1 MGRRP
6 KSTAAQ
12 NKRNANL
19 LAYNQH
25 MLALVQAQAL
35 ANSHAHSHAHNPVYI
50 NPHTTPL
57 PAVCS
62 PPLPDASDNTFSSL
76 TNSTIYPPQWSASL
90 ARAARHHSAPFLKE
104 NVSLTSLE
112 GLAVAALVNGTFIPT
127 SSKTNPAV
135 PPPHPAHSQRPSA
148 NIPILSISR
157 IVNPSLEQSFET
169 RRRDLLRRKSRSH
182 RVLKACGMS
191 DEDIA
196 ARLQSDY
203 EFDDAM
209 KRTAPLP
216 EYSDNP
222 ALLFHCTKSN
232 VDDILRQGLDQRL
245 GAGGLLG
252 RGLYFADAVGKSLS
266 YDQNSTILVFSVIL
280 GDCVF
285 VPGGNQT
292 YVREPPKADCQKR
305 NKDDL
310 FFDSIVGRPAAHNE
324 YVIYRS
330 DQCLPLY
337 AISYSRG
344 QPLAPVVY
352 PLPPFTWNSP
362 NTPLSPP
369 ISTHPWPH
377 SPVYVF
383 DAMIDPYLPTPKP
396 ANSPSKLIASLA
408 SSSTSASSTT
418 PVRPRPPRKQVS
430 KTTPSPK
437 KPASYKVGS
446 TTVFLDFDDDDD
458 DDLPAP
464 TGSRFTKP
472 NQSSSARTKLGPWTC
487 TGCSFINDFD
497 RAACELCRVARY
509 PAGSSGK
516 TDGEGEVVVLDGAK
530 SDDCS
535 PRDFTGKVESLVR
548 MGFLNQ
554 RKNRKAVFEA
564 HGDIEKA
571 VAILRAEEA
580 QGQMSSEKDKGV
592 VLTVT
597 IEDDV
602 EVVSGK
608 ENEAKKDDSCSKR
621 KANAVV
627 DIDDDIGVV
636 STVGSGASS
645 SSTRV
650 PTPQKRRAF
659 FKSRLAAYSSSDCLL
674 ISSDHDEPIV
684 VDLTGPYKPNQAG
697 PLEEENQL
705 EESAITE
712 PSAPVL
718 TVQPEPEEI
727 DCDICTGSFKE
738 SEFTRLQCNHSLC
751 NTCFSQISIS
761 GTTMAG
767 VRQDFI
773 KCPWCKHTQGVEIG
787 DCPNGTMS
795 LTYMKGALHGH
806 QHDSTQTIVIDYIV
820 GHPTHLQ
827 THRRAFLPDNVEG
840 RDVLRRL
847 QIAWDRRLVLRVGTS
862 ATSGLSNVLVWNLH
876 HKTSVHGGVAAY
888 GYPDETYLQRV
899 GEELRERGVL

>member
-1 MGRRP
+1 
-6 KSTAAQ
+6 
-12 NKRNANL
+12 
-19 LAYNQH
+19 
-25 MLALVQAQAL
+25 MLALTQTQAL
-35 ANSHAHSHAHNPVYI
+35 AHTYTHTHTHLHNPYI
-50 NPHTTPL
+50 NPHATPL

-62 PPLPDASDNTFSSL
+62 PPLPDASDNTFNSL
-76 TNSTIYPPQWSASL
+76 TKGTNYPPQWSASL

-112 GLAVAALVNGTFIPT
+112 GLAVTALVNGTFIPT
-127 SSKTNPAV
+127 ASKTNSAV
-135 PPPHPAHSQRPSA
+135 PLHPATQSQRPSA
-148 NIPILSISR
+148 NIPIISISR

-191 DEDIA
+191 DEEIA

-203 EFDDAM
+203 EFDDTM

-252 RGLYFADAVGKSLS
+252 RGLYFADAVGKSLN

-285 VPGGNQT
+285 VPGPGNQAS
-292 YVREPPKADCQKR
+292 VREPPKADCQKR

-344 QPLAPVVY
+344 QPHAPVVY

-362 NTPLSPP
+362 NTTLSPP
-369 ISTHPWPH
+369 ISTYPWPH
-377 SPVYVF
+377 SPIYVF
-383 DAMIDPYLPTPKP
+383 DAMIDPFLPTPKP
-396 ANSPSKLIASLA
+396 AKSPSKLITCFA
-408 SSSTSASSTT
+408 SSSSSTT
-418 PVRPRPPRKQVS
+418 SPVRPRPPRKPVS
-430 KTTPSPK
+430 KATPSP

-446 TTVFLDFDDDDD
+446 TKVFLDFDDDDD
-458 DDLPAP
+458 ELPAL
-464 TGSRFTKP
+464 TRLTKA
-472 NQSSSARTKLGPWTC
+472 NNSCGTRAKLGPWTC
-487 TGCSFINDFD
+487 AGCSFINDFD
-497 RAACELCRVARY
+497 RTACELCRVLRY
-509 PAGSSGK
+509 PATSGGK
-516 TDGEGEVVVLDGAK
+516 TDVDGEVVVVDGTK
-530 SDDCS
+530 SDGGS

-548 MGFLNQ
+548 MGFLNH
-554 RKNRKAVFEA
+554 RKNRKAVSEA
-564 HGDIEKA
+564 NGDIEKA
-571 VAILRAEEA
+571 VAILRAEEV
-580 QGQMSSEKDKGV
+580 QGQLGSEKDKGAV
-592 VLTVT
+592 VTVAT
-597 IEDDV
+597 VQIDQDQV
-602 EVVSGK
+602 EVISEK
-608 ENEAKKDDSCSKR
+608 ENEVKKSDACSKR
-621 KANAVV
+621 KADKVV
-627 DIDDDIGVV
+627 DIDDGGGIV
-636 STVGSGASS
+636 SKVGSGTSS
-645 SSTRV
+645 SGGRV
-650 PTPQKRRAF
+650 VTPQKRRAF
-659 FKSRLAAYSSSDCLL
+659 FKSRLAAYSSGDCLL
-674 ISSDHDEPIV
+674 ISSDHDEAIV

-697 PLEEENQL
+697 PSKDVVQAEV
-705 EESAITE
+705 SATTTK

-718 TVQPEPEEI
+718 PVEPEPTEPTEI
-727 DCDICTGSFKE
+727 DCDICTGSFE
-738 SEFTRLQCNHSLC
+738 ETEFTKLQCSHSLC
-751 NTCFSQISIS
+751 NTCLTQISKS
-761 GTTMAG
+761 GTTMTG
-767 VRQDFI
+767 MRQDFI

-787 DCPNGTMS
+787 DCPDGIMS
-795 LTYMKGALHGH
+795 VTYMKGALHGH

-820 GHPTHLQ
+820 RHPAHLQ

-847 QIAWDRRLVLRVGTS
+847 QVAWDRRLVLRVGTS

-888 GYPDETYLQRV
+888 GYPDATYLQRV